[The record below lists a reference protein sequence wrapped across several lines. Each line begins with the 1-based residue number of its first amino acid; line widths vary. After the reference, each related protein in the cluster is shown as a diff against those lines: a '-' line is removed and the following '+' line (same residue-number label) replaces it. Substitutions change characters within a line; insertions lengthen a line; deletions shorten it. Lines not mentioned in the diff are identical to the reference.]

1 MFVRQNYWL
10 CALSTVF
17 IATSPARSQ
26 SVNTDPSTGRELSV
40 SLCSTCHNV
49 DASPGNIAKSD
60 ISSFYFIANRPEQT
74 QERLAGAIILERI
87 TVLPNSPY
95 L

>member
-26 SVNTDPSTGRELSV
+26 SVNTDPSTGRELSHYRRTGTADRGFV
-40 SLCSTCHNV
+40 RNGTFGGST
-49 DASPGNIAKSD
+49 GNLHHGWRDPSNDRNPPRSHDPAD
-60 ISSFYFIANRPEQT
+60 VEELRSS
-74 QERLAGAIILERI
+74 
-87 TVLPNSPY
+87 
-95 L
+95 